1 MTQER
6 RERPR
11 YRVESGCIIKA
22 GTETL
27 TGILSEVSA
36 SGAFI
41 STHHRLPLGTLV
53 ALQHPTGGNIMASVV
68 RITAMG
74 IGIAFD
80 LGEASVTFALRS
92 IAGDMTA
99 ALLEDSDILA

>member
-22 GTETL
+22 GADVL
-27 TGILSEVSA
+27 TGTLEEVSA
-36 SGAFI
+36 SGAYVH
-41 STHHRLPLGTLV
+41 TEHRLPLGTLV
-53 ALQHPTGGNIMASVV
+53 SLQHPTGGHILASVV
-68 RITAMG
+68 RLTANG
-74 IGIAFD
+74 FGVAFD
-80 LGEASVTFALRS
+80 LGEPSVTFALRA

-99 ALLEDSDILA
+99 CLLEDNDLMV

>member
-22 GTETL
+22 GKETL
-27 TGILSEVSA
+27 TGTLEEVSA
-36 SGAFI
+36 SGAYI
-41 STHHRLPLGTLV
+41 VTDHRLPLGTLV
-53 ALQHPTGGNIMASVV
+53 SVQHPTGGNIMASVV
-68 RITAMG
+68 RMTAAG
-74 IGIAFD
+74 FGVAFD
-80 LGEASVTFALRS
+80 LGEPSVTFALRA

-99 ALLEDSDILA
+99 SLLEDSDIMA